1 MTAATGLVLALAIAA
16 PAAARGEDMHPRTT
30 GLPASAIAVG
40 QTSAGALD
48 DGRLALAG
56 GNPAQAISAFRI
68 ALAQAPQTVAALNG
82 LAIAYDRLG
91 RSDLARQH
99 FEMALAL
106 EPDAA
111 DIAYN
116 LGLALVRAGMDRAA
130 IPHLQRAAMGNDAH
144 AAAAARRTLAQVAAR
159 LTTPPAPGA
168 PTLATVSAAGSRI
181 DMASS
186 GEAVLVLAPAI
197 PSPPAAP
204 HPNPMPPAP
213 MRLAAVEPALA
224 ARLGEAAVLTIP
236 LAPPPQAPAEASTS
250 AAPAPSPE
258 PRRVA
263 SRTPAPAA
271 PALSERLPPRHG
283 PPEQPVP
290 ALPAILPAL
299 AQASPPRLPAIAAQ
313 SLRGWREAAFG
324 RLLMA
329 GHRKTPRPAPF
340 PEQLPAQLPGDR
352 TALIRQAIARLEI
365 LVALIEVRHG

>member
-130 IPHLQRAAMGNDAH
+130 IPHLQRAAMGNDAR

-204 HPNPMPPAP
+204 HPNPMPQAP